1 MESFRDN
8 IGSLA
13 NTGAIENILMGIA
26 YWLVVLVIGLFI
38 AYVAV
43 RIRNYVTYRKQD
55 NSKEKDELI
64 I

>member
-8 IGSLA
+8 VSNLA
-13 NTGAIENILMGIA
+13 NTGKIENILLGIA
-26 YWLVVLVIGLFI
+26 YWLIVLVIGLFI

-43 RIRNYVTYRKQD
+43 KIRNYITYRKQD
-55 NSKEKDELI
+55 NSQEKDEMI